1 MWQAG
6 LVLVAPSHV
15 FLRIGAV
22 AHVRHHHKRQADR
35 QTDTNK
41 QRDTHHARSS
51 SRERGEREVRV
62 GVCKAAAAAEEE
74 DAMRAFAAGFLEV
87 LGRDDEGV
95 EGQEEG
101 EDAEE
106 EEEAWNSEGED
117 EWEQVERH
125 TLQLDDS
132 DEEDGEEEDALLP
145 TTRNGLKQQM
155 RRMTAYTEAARRLAD
170 ALAVARTCTDLE
182 TMASERKA
190 RLEGRASEAAKLARS
205 SKRPGRAATAFLD
218 AMHRLS
224 DVVVPPPEVDAS
236 PTLRLLFDDQ
246 AERPEGLVVEVDE
259 QVRWPTM
266 LRIGGAPMRG
276 FVVQAALHVGA
287 RPRASDMARY
297 WLDLAQAVQRRWE
310 TRSYIPRMRRHVEV
324 VDLCACTLH
333 QHLEMING
341 CVWRVKLYQPVDPV
355 VRAMQEEG
363 DDDGMEEMSMAK
375 DTGLKLL
382 NTGQPMHAPV
392 TQPPPLLSSEEMQEA
407 QQMQQQGSIGL
418 GCAQLRADMQGF
430 KACNEGATLADFV
443 RWYSP
448 SDWEETATTAGNHP
462 KRTNPGEEQ
471 DGSEPTRAVGRLSAR
486 MSAKDSLWA
495 QLFDSAQP
503 LPVQKQTPL
512 MDAPR
517 AGDAAVRHLLE
528 VAPSDLFE
536 QLLVVAVGSAQ
547 LEGAILAH
555 AMASLGAGNEALDL
569 AESFGNFLA
578 TTCGRGMG
586 PAKVDH
592 ICNEAERVA
601 QGIVEELSHALR
613 PD

>member
-1 MWQAG
+1 
-6 LVLVAPSHV
+6 
-15 FLRIGAV
+15 
-22 AHVRHHHKRQADR
+22 
-35 QTDTNK
+35 
-41 QRDTHHARSS
+41 
-51 SRERGEREVRV
+51 
-62 GVCKAAAAAEEE
+62 
-74 DAMRAFAAGFLEV
+74 MRAFAAGFLEA
-87 LGRDDEGV
+87 LGRGDDDVEEQEG
-95 EGQEEG
+95 GD
-101 EDAEE
+101 DAEE
-106 EEEAWNSEGED
+106 GEEAWNTEGEEEEED
-117 EWEQVERH
+117 EWEQVEHH

-132 DEEDGEEEDALLP
+132 QGSTDEEDEEDEEEEDALLP

-170 ALAVARTCTDLE
+170 ALAVARTCTDLD
-182 TMASERKA
+182 TMASERKT
-190 RLEGRASEAAKLARS
+190 RLEGRASEAAKQARS

-224 DVVVPPPEVDAS
+224 DVVVPPPEVDAL

-246 AERPEGLVVEVDE
+246 AERPEALVVEVDE

-297 WLDLAQAVQRRWE
+297 WLDLAQAVERRWE
-310 TRSYIPRMRRHVEV
+310 TRSYVPRIRRHVEV

-341 CVWRVKLYQPVDPV
+341 CVWRVKLYQPVDPL

-363 DDDGMEEMSMAK
+363 DDYDTEEMSMAK

-382 NTGQPMHAPV
+382 ETGQPMHAPV

-448 SDWEETATTAGNHP
+448 SDWEETTTTAGNHP
-462 KRTNPGEEQ
+462 ERTNPGEGWNE
-471 DGSEPTRAVGRLSAR
+471 SEPTRAGGRLSAR

-517 AGDAAVRHLLE
+517 AGDAAVRQLLE

-536 QLLVVAVGSAQ
+536 QLLVVAVGNAQ

-555 AMASLGAGNEALDL
+555 AMASLGAGNEALNL
-569 AESFGNFLA
+569 SESFGHFLA

-601 QGIVEELSHALR
+601 QGIAEELLHALQQ
-613 PD
+613 D